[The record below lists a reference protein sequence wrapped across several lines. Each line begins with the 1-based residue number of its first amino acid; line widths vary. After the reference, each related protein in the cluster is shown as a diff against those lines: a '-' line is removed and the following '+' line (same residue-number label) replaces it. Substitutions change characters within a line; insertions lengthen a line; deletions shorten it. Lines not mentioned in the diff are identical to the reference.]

1 MEADIYF
8 YSFDMSPADTHKE
21 GENLLD
27 HTGGSGAETQ
37 EWWPC
42 GHLSGGLLWRV
53 HIYVYENKVTIQNVF
68 LFWVGMKSEVKE
80 YMTEKNPNPLPEMT
94 NVCLEYFPVEF
105 PQEWILFC
113 DIFQLG

>member
-8 YSFDMSPADTHKE
+8 YSFDTSPADSHRE

-42 GHLSGGLLWRV
+42 GHLSGGLL
-53 HIYVYENKVTIQNVF
+53 
-68 LFWVGMKSEVKE
+68 
-80 YMTEKNPNPLPEMT
+80 
-94 NVCLEYFPVEF
+94 
-105 PQEWILFC
+105 
-113 DIFQLG
+113 